1 MRNDSSVTQAAK
13 VHAFWFYAYCG
24 EVMKP
29 LNNYERRSP
38 SYRASVFYCQ
48 RYCAVELLN

>member
-1 MRNDSSVTQAAK
+1 MPD
-13 VHAFWFYAYCG
+13 WFYAYFG

-29 LNNYERRSP
+29 LITMKEVR
-38 SYRASVFYCQ
+38 RASVFYCQ